1 MKIYADNKEVSSNQG
16 SNEQIWEEIFSK
28 KEWGKYPSEN
38 VIRFIARNFYNVQDR
53 SKINILELGFGT
65 GANLWFCAREGF
77 KVSGIEWSKT
87 GLERFRARLKD
98 ENLSTQIEQIEIGDY
113 LEKLDLFK
121 NESFDAWMDSYSL
134 AYNDFEKTKQ
144 IIKKAMKKL
153 KIGGKFFSITPS
165 LYNEGFEKDANLGY
179 HLVKPVSGTDA
190 FTGVIRYCDEE
201 DLKRLYEGEGYKIT
215 SIKIHIQKDLEKQLN
230 ELYIIE
236 GERYE

>member
-1 MKIYADNKEVSSNQG
+1 MKKYISNEEISNNLG
-16 SNEQIWEEIFSK
+16 SNEKIWENIFSK

-53 SKINILELGFGT
+53 SKINILELGLGT

-87 GLERFRARLKD
+87 GVERFRARLKD

-113 LEKLDLFK
+113 LEKLDNFK
-121 NESFDAWMDSYSL
+121 NESFDAWMDNYSL

-179 HLVKPVSGTDA
+179 HLVKPVSGSDA

>member
-28 KEWGKYPSEN
+28 KEWGKYPSES

-53 SKINILELGFGT
+53 SKINILELGLGT

-87 GLERFRARLKD
+87 GIERFRARLKD

-113 LEKLDLFK
+113 LEKLDNFK
-121 NESFDAWMDSYSL
+121 NESFDAWLDSYSL

-179 HLVKPVSGTDA
+179 HLVKPVSGSDA

>member
-1 MKIYADNKEVSSNQG
+1 MKKYISNEEISNNLG
-16 SNEQIWEEIFSK
+16 SNEKIWENIFSQ

-87 GLERFRARLKD
+87 GIERFRARLKD